1 MVKIRKVTNVLLTQI
16 NCTQYNYIRF
26 IFKLILPPDRHSMI
40 KINWRV
46 SFTNSIVARKSVEK
60 A

>member
-26 IFKLILPPDRHSMI
+26 IFKLILPPDCHSMI
-40 KINWRV
+40 KIN
-46 SFTNSIVARKSVEK
+46 
-60 A
+60 